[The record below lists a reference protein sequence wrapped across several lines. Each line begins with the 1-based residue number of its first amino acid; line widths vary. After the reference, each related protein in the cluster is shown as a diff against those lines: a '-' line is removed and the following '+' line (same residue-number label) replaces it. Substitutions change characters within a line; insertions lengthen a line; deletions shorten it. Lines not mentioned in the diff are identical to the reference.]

1 MVRTQIQLPEELYR
15 KAKDIA
21 RDKEWTLTEV
31 IRRGLEDFIDRYPK
45 GQPRAIQPWSPP
57 KSFDAGWKGLTDAQ
71 IKEALLDDM
80 EPILSP
86 VESKHAVD

>member
-21 RDKEWTLTEV
+21 QDKEWTLTEV
-31 IRRGLEDFIDRYPK
+31 IRRGLEDFIDRYPE
-45 GQPRAIQPWSPP
+45 GQRVAIQPWSPP
-57 KSFDAGWKGLTDAQ
+57 KSIEVGWQGLTDQQ

-80 EPILSP
+80 EPILNSG
-86 VESKHAVD
+86 ESKHAVD